1 MAGLSSPILVVDS
14 SLAGM
19 TTVRALRERLPN
31 ERIVF
36 FGDLARGPY
45 AHRSPERVCLFVEQ
59 IVRRVDRL
67 KPKYVLLACDVAGTV
82 AVTSLR
88 QRLGE
93 IAVTSTIDPAA
104 RAAVEAAGD
113 ADRPTLGVIASNWT
127 IERRALERAIFR
139 RRTKCQLFLR
149 PAPALEAII
158 NEGRS
163 VEDPLLVLAIG
174 QYLNQLLDKG
184 CEVVLLASSAVAS
197 VRRTIQSMAGD
208 EVRVV
213 DGTRAT
219 ADDVARRLGRLRLLR
234 PPQLAEPARPV
245 EWFLTDESPE
255 LFDRAERLAGFE
267 LPPPTIVGLDEFD
280 VALPGDP
287 RMRSTA

>member
-1 MAGLSSPILVVDS
+1 MAGLASPILVIDS

-19 TTVRALRERLPN
+19 TIVRALRERLPN

-45 AHRSPERVCLFVEQ
+45 AYRSPERVVTFVEQ
-59 IVRRVDRL
+59 IVRRVERF
-67 KPKYVLLACDVAGTV
+67 KPKYVLLACDVAGSV
-82 AVTSLR
+82 AATTLR
-88 QRLGE
+88 QRLGD

-113 ADRPTLGVIASNWT
+113 GERPTIGIIAGNWT
-127 IERRALERAIFR
+127 IERRSLEQAIFR

-149 PAPALEAII
+149 TAPALEAII

-163 VEDPLLVLAIG
+163 VEDPLLIMAAG

-184 CEVVLLASSAVAS
+184 CEVILLASTAVAS
-197 VRRTIQSMAGD
+197 VRRTIQAMAGD
-208 EVRVV
+208 QIAVV
-213 DGTRAT
+213 DASRAT

-234 PPQLAEPARPV
+234 PPQLAAPVRPI

-255 LFDRAERLAGFE
+255 LFDRAERLAALE
-267 LPPPTIVGLDEFD
+267 LPPPTIVSLDEFD
-280 VALPGDP
+280 TASPVDP